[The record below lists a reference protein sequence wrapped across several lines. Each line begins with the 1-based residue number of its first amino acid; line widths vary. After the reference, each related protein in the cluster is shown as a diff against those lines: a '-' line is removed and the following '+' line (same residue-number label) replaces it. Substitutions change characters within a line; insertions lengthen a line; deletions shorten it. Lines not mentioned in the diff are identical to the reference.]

1 MISRMSFPIEHA
13 EFQMVRVFPD
23 GPNGGNPAPIGL
35 GCDGMSGEDLRA
47 VAVKYG
53 HECGFVM
60 ATTRQDA
67 DFRMRYFVP
76 NHEMEMC
83 GHATVGALWLMRLR
97 GYLAPG
103 SYTIETLSG
112 LVEAEVPEAKDITVS
127 QPQGSTAV
135 LTQEESVEVLKVL
148 GLEETDLAAAEI
160 LNASTSRVK
169 TLVPVRSVAR
179 LHEIHPDF
187 DRMAAVCSAI
197 DSTGLYPFAVGNAG
211 EFHARQFPRGS
222 GYAEDAATG
231 IAASALSYGLLRYN
245 LVRPHSEV
253 TVRQGEA
260 MGCPSRIQVKLE
272 EKGCRLSGSCILD
285 HSLTVVPA

>member
-1 MISRMSFPIEHA
+1 MISRMSFPIEHT
-13 EFQMVRVFPD
+13 EFQVVRVFPD

-35 GCDGMSGEDLRA
+35 GCDGMSSEDLRA

-53 HECGFVM
+53 HESGFVM

-112 LVEAEVPEAKDITVS
+112 LVEAEVPEAKDITIS
-127 QPQGSTAV
+127 QPEGFTAV
-135 LTQEESVEVLKVL
+135 LTREERAEVLTVL
-148 GLEETDLAAAEI
+148 GLEEADLAADEI
-160 LNASTSRVK
+160 LNATTSRVK
-169 TLVPVRSVAR
+169 TLVPVRSVDR
-179 LHEIHPDF
+179 LHAIHPDF

-211 EFHARQFPRGS
+211 EFHARQFPRAS

-231 IAASALSYGLLRYN
+231 IAASALSYGLLHYN
-245 LVRPHSEV
+245 LARPHSEV
-253 TVRQGEA
+253 TVWQGEA
-260 MGCPSRIQVKLE
+260 MGRPSRIQVKLE

-285 HSLTVVPA
+285 HSLTEVPA